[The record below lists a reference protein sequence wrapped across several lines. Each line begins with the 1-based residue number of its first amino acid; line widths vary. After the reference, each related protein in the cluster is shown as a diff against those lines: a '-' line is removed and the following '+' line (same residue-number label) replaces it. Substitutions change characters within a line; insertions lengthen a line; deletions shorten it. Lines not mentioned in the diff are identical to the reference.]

1 MKRNI
6 LIGSIVAA
14 TLVVLVSFA
23 SVVGVQQQDTINE
36 SSSPLFTVRTYQATR
51 QTSINGITR
60 FLGKGTPTDL
70 FPTAAQ
76 SQEMIQAAI
85 RMFST
90 NPALLQRLVDNLDQY
105 PYLTNL
111 LARYEIS
118 IPEIE
123 KYLRLAQ
130 DNPAFLEDAVKD
142 IQIPVPDDDD
152 PQPLGLS
159 TSNPIGCLI
168 VAIAAL
174 VPITVVLTLLLLLFT
189 VRILTCLNINDCAN
203 DIAEGIWNQLVQGLT
218 EP

>member
-14 TLVVLVSFA
+14 ALVVLVSFA

-60 FLGKGTPTDL
+60 FLGKGTPIDL
-70 FPTAAQ
+70 FPSAAQ